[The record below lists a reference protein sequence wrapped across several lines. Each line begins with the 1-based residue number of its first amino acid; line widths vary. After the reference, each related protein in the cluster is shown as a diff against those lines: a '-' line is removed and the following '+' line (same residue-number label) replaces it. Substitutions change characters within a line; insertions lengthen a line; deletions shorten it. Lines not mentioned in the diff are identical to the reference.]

1 MSIVTSPRV
10 DADCDSCGSTTRI
23 YDHRSMPAPISPPDP
38 VLAVAVESAR
48 LAAALVDVD
57 GNILVRDRV
66 TMPSRDVWR
75 SLERLVRR
83 VTAAAPESMTPFASV
98 AASCVGPVDEQAG
111 TVSPPY
117 VPGWV
122 SFPLRRHFEDLTG
135 KPVVVASAGAAAAEA
150 ERRAGEALTTPSFL
164 AIVAD
169 GVVDSACVIEGRRL
183 TGVRGNAGSVAHI
196 TVDPSGLTCWCGAV
210 GCLEPYLSSIALEAE
225 MNRPLRRA
233 NQSTIERS
241 GMMLGRAI
249 ASMCAMVDVT
259 TVFVSGSVIDAFGD
273 LLIETARKELRT
285 RSRLPNLEDLAVIE
299 PVEHITPL
307 VRAAALVRRPTD
319 G

>member
-1 MSIVTSPRV
+1 VL
-10 DADCDSCGSTTRI
+10 DS
-23 YDHRSMPAPISPPDP
+23 ISPPDP
-38 VLAVAVESAR
+38 ILAIAVESSR
-48 LAAALVDVD
+48 LAAALVDVE
-57 GNILVRDRV
+57 GNVLVRDRV
-66 TMPSRDVWR
+66 AMPTRDVWR

-98 AASCVGPVDEQAG
+98 AASCVGPVNEQAG

-117 VPGWV
+117 VPEWA
-122 SFPLRRHFEDLTG
+122 SFPLRRHFEELTG

-150 ERRAGEALTTPSFL
+150 ERRSGEARATPSFL

-169 GVVDSACVIEGRRL
+169 AVVDSACVIDGRRL
-183 TGVRGNAGSVAHI
+183 VGVHGNAGSVAHI
-196 TVDPSGLTCWCGAV
+196 MVDPTGLQCWCGAV

-233 NQSTIERS
+233 NDSTIERS

-249 ASMCAMVDVT
+249 ASMCAIVDVA

-273 LLIETARKELRT
+273 LLLETTRKELRT
-285 RSRLPNLEDLAVIE
+285 RSRLASLEALVVIE

-307 VRAAALVRRPTD
+307 VRAAALAGRPTA